1 MASNLNEILDNCST
15 VYLIEPKKN
24 LAYMAKLE
32 GVKLDQNNETY
43 SFCYSDLFNSF
54 INDSVH
60 PNDREHVSGLMNVD
74 NLINTFKNNKED
86 KIEFVYRSKY
96 NVVVRCLVECIDDN
110 DSLKLV
116 AGLKEN
122 IQETNEDV
130 FADFDELEIFR
141 ALSKNFSNVYVADIN
156 KGVAKILKYN
166 TKYLNYLNMD
176 AYNIFPYENILN
188 RWIETDVYKDDQEM
202 IRKELS
208 VNNLRKVFKDNDEF
222 TGTYRSFANNRILN
236 YQFYL
241 IKINEQGGIIAAF
254 QNIDQIIEEHLL
266 EEEKQRQKEEA
277 YQKELIKAKQEA
289 ESANKAKTE
298 FLQRMSHDVRTPL
311 NGIRG
316 MLEIAEKYS
325 DDLDKQKEC
334 RAKIREAS
342 DLLLELINEVLDMS
356 KLESGNITFEEVPF
370 DIVKLSLEIYNII
383 IRQAEDRGIEIV
395 QKDCKVAHH
404 KLIGSPVHFKR
415 MMMNILSN
423 AIKYN
428 KENGKIYITCKEVEH
443 DGKTAIIEFKCE
455 DTGVGMSDEYQKHI
469 FEPFSQENE
478 LIKSKYNGTGL
489 GMPITKNIVE
499 KMGGS
504 ISFTSEKD
512 VGTTFDVLIPF
523 KINKQADITNRDD
536 APVLNSLEGLNI
548 LLAED
553 NDLNMEIASFVLNE
567 GGANVIKASNGKE
580 AIELFEKSNIGYF
593 DVVLLDV
600 MMPVLNGLDAC
611 KYIRSLDRKD
621 NDLPIIAMTA
631 NAFVEDKIKAKEAG
645 MNEHISK
652 PLDSKKVKRTITKL
666 VHEYRNRD

>member
-24 LAYMAKLE
+24 LANMAKLE

-370 DIVKLSLEIYNII
+370 DIVKLSLEVYNII

-395 QKDCKVAHH
+395 QKECKVAHH

-428 KENGKIYITCKEVEH
+428 KENGKIYITCKEVKY
-443 DGKTAIIEFKCE
+443 DGKTAIIEFKCK
-455 DTGVGMSDEYQKHI
+455 DTGIGMSNEYQKHI

>member
-24 LAYMAKLE
+24 LANMAKLE

-370 DIVKLSLEIYNII
+370 DIVKLSFEVYNII

-395 QKDCKVAHH
+395 QKECKVAHH
-404 KLIGSPVHFKR
+404 KLIGSPIHFKR

-455 DTGVGMSDEYQKHI
+455 DTGVGMSNEYQKHI

-593 DVVLLDV
+593 DAVLLDV

>member
-24 LAYMAKLE
+24 LANMAKLE

-325 DDLDKQKEC
+325 DNLDKQKEC

-395 QKDCKVAHH
+395 QKECKVAHH

-428 KENGKIYITCKEVEH
+428 KENGKIYITCKEVEY
-443 DGKTAIIEFKCE
+443 DGKTAIIEFKCK
-455 DTGVGMSDEYQKHI
+455 DTGIGMSNEYQKHI

-593 DVVLLDV
+593 DAVLLDV

>member
-24 LAYMAKLE
+24 LANMAKLE

-370 DIVKLSLEIYNII
+370 DIVKLSLEVYNII

-395 QKDCKVAHH
+395 QKECKVAHH

-443 DGKTAIIEFKCE
+443 DDKTAIIEFKCE
-455 DTGVGMSDEYQKHI
+455 DTGVGMSNEYQKHI

>member
-24 LAYMAKLE
+24 LANMAKLE

-395 QKDCKVAHH
+395 QKECKVAHH

-428 KENGKIYITCKEVEH
+428 KENGKIYITCKEVKY
-443 DGKTAIIEFKCE
+443 DGKTAIIEFKCK
-455 DTGVGMSDEYQKHI
+455 DTGIGMSNEYQKHI

>member
-24 LAYMAKLE
+24 LANMAKLE

-395 QKDCKVAHH
+395 QKECKVAHH

-455 DTGVGMSDEYQKHI
+455 DTGVGMSNEYQKHI